1 MSTASSSLPRC
12 IRSPAKGGWG
22 GAGATLALMARW
34 LPTAGARLPELLGS
48 PAEARDAAAAGAR
61 RSGIRGL
68 GEQEK
73 LWATMSDKFFLG
85 TPCQISE
92 AGPAGSLARLKI

>member
-1 MSTASSSLPRC
+1 M
-12 IRSPAKGGWG
+12 
-22 GAGATLALMARW
+22 MARW

-73 LWATMSDKFFLG
+73 LWATMSDKFFFRN
-85 TPCQISE
+85 TMSD
-92 AGPAGSLARLKI
+92 K